1 MYILNKCIRITVIFF
16 FFCYLP
22 IASSESKKIEQPL
35 LTQKYYGLRLGT
47 TRVIYK
53 EDAPSTSFW
62 IMNEK
67 EYPILVQT
75 QVYNDDK
82 SSKAPFIVTP
92 PILKVESNARTRL
105 KVIPTS
111 NLFNKNEESL
121 YWLCVKGVPPLND
134 NESNNK
140 NNITT
145 NLNVNV
151 VTNSCIKLIYR
162 PKTIDL
168 TTMEI
173 ADKLKLERK
182 GNSIVI
188 KNPTSSYVNI
198 ANIKSGNLSFNIPNG
213 YIEPFGYAQLPGG
226 VHSKITLT
234 ILDDNGAEIIRD
246 IILRC
251 KQMKKTTITLFVL
264 TSVFHSGNVFS
275 RQYNFDYGSLSLPP
289 GENASFLSVETLPGN
304 YVVDVYLNNQLKETT
319 ELYFKSMTQTLEPC
333 LTKEKLIKY
342 GIAIQELHG
351 LQFDNEQCVLL
362 EHSPLKYTYNAANQ
376 SLLLNAPSKI
386 LSPIDS
392 EIADENIWDDGINAF
407 LLNYRANYLHSKVG
421 GEDSYFGQIQPGFNF
436 GPWRLRNLS
445 SWQNLSSEKKF
456 ESAYIYAE
464 RGLKKIKSKLTV
476 GDKYTSADLFD
487 SVPFR
492 GFSLN
497 KDESMIPFSQRI
509 YYPTIRGIAKT
520 NATVEVRQNG
530 YLIYSTSVP
539 PGNSR

>member
-213 YIEPFGYAQLPGG
+213 YIEP
-226 VHSKITLT
+226 
-234 ILDDNGAEIIRD
+234 
-246 IILRC
+246 
-251 KQMKKTTITLFVL
+251 
-264 TSVFHSGNVFS
+264 
-275 RQYNFDYGSLSLPP
+275 
-289 GENASFLSVETLPGN
+289 
-304 YVVDVYLNNQLKETT
+304 
-319 ELYFKSMTQTLEPC
+319 
-333 LTKEKLIKY
+333 
-342 GIAIQELHG
+342 
-351 LQFDNEQCVLL
+351 
-362 EHSPLKYTYNAANQ
+362 
-376 SLLLNAPSKI
+376 
-386 LSPIDS
+386 
-392 EIADENIWDDGINAF
+392 
-407 LLNYRANYLHSKVG
+407 
-421 GEDSYFGQIQPGFNF
+421 
-436 GPWRLRNLS
+436 
-445 SWQNLSSEKKF
+445 
-456 ESAYIYAE
+456 
-464 RGLKKIKSKLTV
+464 
-476 GDKYTSADLFD
+476 
-487 SVPFR
+487 
-492 GFSLN
+492 
-497 KDESMIPFSQRI
+497 
-509 YYPTIRGIAKT
+509 
-520 NATVEVRQNG
+520 
-530 YLIYSTSVP
+530 
-539 PGNSR
+539 